1 MLTVGDSMRK
11 VQDQCLGALGLFET
25 ASAEV
30 VKIGEGGK
38 VDHLVEAQ
46 T

>member
-25 ASAEV
+25 ASAE
-30 VKIGEGGK
+30 EGGK